1 VITLAVTKKSYG
13 DYVTLE
19 GTLAEV
25 VGQLHTDAVPI
36 QRVVMFH
43 DGTNYVAVY
52 KKL

>member
-1 VITLAVTKKSYG
+1 MAVTKNSYG

-36 QRVVMFH
+36 QRVLIFH
-43 DGTNYVAVY
+43 DGTNYIAVY